1 VEAPQVSAAGLAV
14 WVRGRRFAL
23 ELGDG
28 DGDEAAA
35 GRLRHLALQ
44 AGLSVSAPLFIFDQE
59 GHSPL
64 INFVWLIHLFYFFNM
79 F

>member
-1 VEAPQVSAAGLAV
+1 MEAPQVSAAGLAV
-14 WVRGRRFAL
+14 WARGRRFAL
-23 ELGDG
+23 ELG

-44 AGLSVSAPLFIFDQE
+44 AGLGVSAPLFIFDQE

-64 INFVWLIHLFYFFNM
+64 INFVCF
-79 F
+79 